1 LKIYHKLLD
10 PDRYVLLKVLG
21 VVCGVTFCI
30 YSIPFFTALFLSV
43 SLVVEIGGTIGK
55 LPIILLFSSISEGAA
70 CGASGFL
77 MSLIVVFISRSRE
90 IKTAVFAAVIVAFL
104 LIIGK
109 FMFMDFLQQP
119 PFFKVYWLLDIILSV
134 VFLLGFAI
142 LGAWLLNRRHR
153 LKIQKVERSDQ

>member
-1 LKIYHKLLD
+1 
-10 PDRYVLLKVLG
+10 
-21 VVCGVTFCI
+21 
-30 YSIPFFTALFLSV
+30 
-43 SLVVEIGGTIGK
+43 
-55 LPIILLFSSISEGAA
+55 
-70 CGASGFL
+70 